1 MGSSLTLL
9 DKQWERNYSSTEDR
23 KFLADNFL
31 KPAYELS
38 GYCLRT
44 SGFFSSSVFDSIGD
58 SIGDFVGKGGH
69 MRLVTN
75 VHFSEKDQ
83 QAIHEGN
90 RKYEEIIEEKVQR
103 IIENEFSPPMGK
115 GSMTLTNML
124 AVGRLKIKVGYKPK
138 GDLHQKSGVFFDTNK
153 TIETL
158 QLDDEKLRNEN
169 IKILS
174 KINHVAYSGSMNDS
188 VTAVEYNHERIHVW
202 WSWHEGRKDDA
213 EDEIKDFLSH
223 WTNSTPGLNVIDFSE
238 AAEKNMIE
246 NMNYTKKY
254 YPGTDDDDDDDDYL
268 DEVGSQEI
276 DGQEIIIDER
286 YSYQEDAVNWFVS
299 PKKANG
305 SGIYW
310 MATGTGKTITA
321 IKTIKKLIVEGKI
334 DSVILN
340 ASGRLLKQWQKEFDS
355 ILPDGTQAAPWVK
368 SRYFHTSKDKE
379 MKDYLREKDETGKL
393 LYISYSFLPSFLDL
407 CEKKNY
413 DLSRT
418 LLIIDELHNVGSVTN
433 IEKTKMKNIEEILS
447 NMNWEG
453 DNYDESALDELAGQ
467 TSTLESESKLSISKY
482 SYFGFKL
489 GLSATPFSDF
499 DDNRN
504 KFIQNIFSNKPE
516 DFTSV
521 KNWNILSVDEQRQK
535 RRKLAIEGNGA
546 FYISLQEG
554 ISRGVLVPFDYESI
568 SWIPS
573 EETLA
578 ERHRVMKLWKK
589 KISDG
594 EAAPGTD
601 RIMMAQVFK
610 SAEEKI
616 DIFENYLDKLEDD
629 ERKRLL
635 DRSLI
640 FVQTKSY
647 ASKVAKIISKYESRY
662 HTFLTGDLDTYLERF
677 TRGDLKC
684 LITCHKISEGV
695 SIDDINSIILF
706 AADRQRLETIQRI
719 GRSLRRDRNNPDKRA
734 YIFDF
739 IYKDSD
745 SDIERKIWLQSISN
759 NEEGFE
765 EEAKL

>member
-1 MGSSLTLL
+1 M
-9 DKQWERNYSSTEDR
+9 
-23 KFLADNFL
+23 
-31 KPAYELS
+31 
-38 GYCLRT
+38 RT

-58 SIGDFVGKGGH
+58 SIGEFVGKGGH

-75 VHFSEKDQ
+75 VYFSEKDQ
-83 QAIHEGN
+83 HAIHEGN

-103 IIENEFSPPMGK
+103 IIETEFSPPMGK

-124 AVGRLKIKVGYKPK
+124 AIGRLKIKVGYKPK
-138 GDLHQKSGVFFDTNK
+138 GDLHQKSGIFFDTNK
-153 TIETL
+153 IIETL
-158 QLDDEKLRNEN
+158 QLDDEKLTNEN

-238 AAEKNMIE
+238 AAKKNMIK
-246 NMNYTKKY
+246 NMNYTKKN
-254 YPGTDDDDDDDDYL
+254 YPGTDEGDYDDEL
-268 DEVGSQEI
+268 DGGRSQEI
-276 DGQEIIIDER
+276 DEQEIIIDNR

-299 PKKANG
+299 PEKADG

-321 IKTIKKLIVEGKI
+321 IKTIKKLIDEGKI

-340 ASGRLLKQWQKEFDS
+340 ASGRLLQQWQKEFDS

-368 SRYFHTSKDKE
+368 SRYFHTSKNKE
-379 MKDYLREKDETGKL
+379 MRDYLRDKDETGKL

-407 CEKKNY
+407 CERKSY

-418 LLIIDELHNVGSVTN
+418 LLIIDEVHNVGSATN
-433 IEKTKMKNIEEILS
+433 IEKTKKRNIEEILS
-447 NMNWEG
+447 NMNWDG
-453 DNYDESALDELAGQ
+453 DNYDESALEDLAGQ
-467 TSTLESESKLSISKY
+467 TSILKSESESSISKY
-482 SYFGFKL
+482 SYFGFRL

-504 KFIQNIFSNKPE
+504 RFIQNIFSNKPE
-516 DFTSV
+516 DFTST
-521 KNWNILSVDEQRQK
+521 KNWNLLSVNDQRQN
-535 RRKLAIEGNGA
+535 RIKLAVEGNGA

-568 SWIPS
+568 PWIPS

-578 ERHRVMKLWKK
+578 ERHRVRKLWKK
-589 KISDG
+589 KISEG

-616 DIFENYLDKLEDD
+616 DVFENYLRKLEDD
-629 ERKRLL
+629 ERKKLL

-647 ASKVAKIISKYESRY
+647 ASKVAKIISQYESKY
-662 HTFLTGDLDTYLERF
+662 HTFLTGDLDAYLEKF
-677 TRGDLKC
+677 TTGDLKC

-719 GRSLRRDRNNPDKRA
+719 GRSLRRDKNNPDKRA

-739 IYKDSD
+739 IYEGSESD
-745 SDIERKIWLQSISN
+745 KERESWLQRISN
-759 NEEGFE
+759 NEEEFGE
-765 EEAKL
+765 EMKL